1 MLEINLDQL
10 IDDHRRFIY
19 RISAAV
25 FVKVSMKRLI
35 LAQKRYEKAGTY
47 SRPGFQFRRICLR
60 VNYLITF
67 RALRSMVR
75 ATKIRKI
82 TPLINCCVADS

>member
-1 MLEINLDQL
+1 MCFND
-10 IDDHRRFIY
+10 IDL
-19 RISAAV
+19 
-25 FVKVSMKRLI
+25 VSKIFKER
-35 LAQKRYEKAGTY
+35 KAETY
-47 SRPGFQFRRICLR
+47 SRPGFHFRRICLR